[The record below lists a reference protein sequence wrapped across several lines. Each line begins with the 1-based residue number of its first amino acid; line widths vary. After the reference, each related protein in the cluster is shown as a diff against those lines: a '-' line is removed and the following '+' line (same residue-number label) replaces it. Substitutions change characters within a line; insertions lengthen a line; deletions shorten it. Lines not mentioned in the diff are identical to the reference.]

1 MSSIPASP
9 IATAQTHPITALP
22 SPPADPALGHL
33 PDFMRDPLGFLQQAS
48 TYGDWVPLQL
58 GDMPACLVSDPAA
71 IEAILK
77 DRSHFIKAQDLKMLQ
92 GLIGNGLVVSEG
104 SFWQRQRRLV
114 QPMFHHQRIADYGQI
129 MVDFTRKHLADWQVG
144 DRRNFHDEMMRLTLD
159 IVMKTIFDREL
170 SDDTAHRITE
180 AFEVSLAW
188 FEAQYMA
195 NLGGSPCDPALD
207 RRYGQAIALLDESI
221 DAMIQ
226 NRRSSSVSQDEPG
239 NDLLSLLMA
248 VEDADDGSRM
258 SDRQLRDETATL
270 ILAGHETT
278 ANTLTFAALLLAQH
292 PAARAALTAELQTV
306 LAGRAPTVADL
317 PHLRYTTMVI
327 QEALRLY
334 PPATDVTREAIADCE
349 ILGHAIPAGCTLIMS
364 QWVMHHHDRYFDRP
378 EAFEPERWENDLEK
392 RLPRGVYFPFGD
404 GPRIC
409 IGKSFAQME
418 AVLILATI
426 AQTVQW
432 ELLSDQPIQLQPSL
446 TLRPMG
452 GLPVQLAP
460 L

>member
-1 MSSIPASP
+1 MSSTPASA
-9 IATAQTHPITALP
+9 ISATQAQSITDLP
-22 SPPADPALGHL
+22 APPADPALGHL
-33 PDFMRDPLGFLQQAS
+33 PEFAEDPLGFLQQAS

-77 DRSHFIKAQDLKMLQ
+77 DRSHFIKAKDLKMLH

-114 QPMFHHQRIADYGQI
+114 QPMFHHQRIANYGQI
-129 MVDFTRKHLADWQVG
+129 MVDFTQRHLADWQVG
-144 DRRNFHDEMMRLTLD
+144 DRRDFHHEMMRLTLD

-170 SDDTAHRITE
+170 ADDTAHRITE

-188 FEAQYMA
+188 FEAQYTA
-195 NLGGSPCDPALD
+195 NLGGGDCDPELD
-207 RRYGQAIALLDESI
+207 RRYGEAIALLDESI

-226 NRRSSSVSQDEPG
+226 SRRSNAAAQDEPG
-239 NDLLSLLMA
+239 NDLLSWLMA

-258 SDRQLRDETATL
+258 SDRQLRDEAATL

-292 PAARAALTAELQTV
+292 PAVRAKLTAELQTV
-306 LAGRAPTVADL
+306 LAGRTPTIADL
-317 PHLRYTTMVI
+317 PHLPYTTMVI
-327 QEALRLY
+327 QEAMRLY
-334 PPATDVTREAIADCE
+334 PPVTDLTREAIADCE

-364 QWVMHHHDRYFDRP
+364 QWVMHHNDRYFDRP
-378 EAFEPERWENDLEK
+378 EAFEPERWQNDLEK
-392 RLPRGVYFPFGD
+392 HLPRGVYFPFGD

-426 AQTVQW
+426 AQSFQW
-432 ELLSDQPIQLQPSL
+432 ELLCDQPIQLQPSL